1 MARGREAH
9 WLSADVNLGIIPM
22 DQANE
27 RRYQVFVSSTFVDL
41 QEERRKALDAILE
54 AQAFPAGMELFPSAD
69 DDQFE
74 FIKREIESSDYYIV
88 IVAGRY
94 GSLAPDGLS
103 FTEKEYDY
111 ALSLTKPVMAFLH
124 KDLGELRGKALEPE
138 QAQRERLQ
146 AFRAKVSAGK
156 LVKFYSNPDELKA
169 QVAQALNSAFRLKPQ
184 IGWVRAT
191 NARRIEDLEE
201 IMRLQKQ
208 VMELEAEVKRLAY
221 LDPRKLLTHDEQ
233 DVGLD
238 FALAPLLDQ
247 GADQRAVAEEPPFAR
262 VRLSYGWDEV
272 LALLFRPEEQR
283 VERPEIV
290 RRLTR
295 SAAQKLALQD
305 AECKRWSGIIVRSG
319 FVRGFERTPID
330 EFVKQ
335 VSLRLRGCGYVFLG
349 AESAGHDPDW
359 ILTQDGI
366 TRLAIIHRGS
376 TQAGLK
382 PPHPS

>member
-1 MARGREAH
+1 
-9 WLSADVNLGIIPM
+9 M

-201 IMRLQKQ
+201 ITRLQRHA
-208 VMELEAEVKRLAY
+208 MELEGEVARLRA
-221 LDPRKLLTHDEQ
+221 LGEDPKNLLAKGDEKVGFNLKLR
-233 DVGLD
+233 
-238 FALAPLLDQ
+238 P
-247 GADQRAVAEEPPFAR
+247 
-262 VRLSYGWDEV
+262 VRDRDSDN
-272 LALLFRPEEQR
+272 
-283 VERPEIV
+283 
-290 RRLTR
+290 
-295 SAAQKLALQD
+295 D
-305 AECKRWSGIIVRSG
+305 
-319 FVRGFERTPID
+319 TPID
-330 EFVKQ
+330 PPALSAAIEFSWDEIVEISIRPFEGG
-335 VSLRLRGCGYVFLG
+335 VTPLDAIARLREAVLKRIVENAVDAEEWAEAVRSSVARKEIRGIDETTIQSFYSRAFTHLQGLEYVQ
-349 AESAGHDPDW
+349 AEMVNGNPYW
-359 ILTQDGI
+359 RI
-366 TRLAIIHRGS
+366 
-376 TQAGLK
+376 TQAGLTRLALIRSRK
-382 PPHPS
+382 HPLQLT